1 MKTGI
6 RLSTHQWY
14 TVAAVAAF
22 AVLAFVA
29 DRFFDAFTLRIFN
42 NCAIYIVLA
51 LSLNLLNGFTGLFS
65 LGHAGFM
72 AVGAY
77 VCALLTMP
85 PALKQM
91 NYFLTPIVPWLANLQ
106 LPFLPALIVAGLA
119 AALIGFLIGA
129 PVLRLRDDY
138 LAIATLGFSEIIRVL
153 ITNFQAV
160 TNGAQGLK
168 GLPRFSTTWTVW
180 ITAAV
185 TVVIMTLLMR
195 SSYGRAMKAVRD
207 DEIAAEAMGVN
218 VFRIKVTSFTV
229 SSFLAG
235 VGGAL
240 LGHMITTIDPKMF
253 SFMLTFNILLIVVL
267 GGVGSISGSV
277 IAAVVV
283 TVLMEWLRFLDEPLN
298 LIFTKTKGMPG
309 LRMVVFSLLLMI
321 VVIFRQR
328 GLMGNK
334 EFSWSMVQ
342 GWRASIGRK
351 LAARGGADKGG
362 RRG

>member
-1 MKTGI
+1 MKKTPVPASLLTRN
-6 RLSTHQWY
+6 RLY
-14 TVAAVAAF
+14 TLAAIAAF
-22 AVLAFVA
+22 AVFALFA
-29 DRFFDAFTLRIFN
+29 DLFFDAFSLRIFN

-65 LGHAGFM
+65 LGHSGFM

-85 PALKQM
+85 PELKEM
-91 NYFLTPIVPWLANLQ
+91 NYFLTPIVPWLKDLT
-106 LPFLPALIVAGLA
+106 LPFLPALILGGLA
-119 AALIGFLIGA
+119 AALVGFLIGT

-138 LAIATLGFSEIIRVL
+138 LAIATLGFSEVIRVL
-153 ITNFQAV
+153 ITNAQPV

-168 GLPRFSTTWTVW
+168 GLPRYSGTWTVW
-180 ITAAV
+180 IVAGLAILFMV
-185 TVVIMTLLMR
+185 YLMR

-207 DEIAAEAMGVN
+207 DEIAAEAMGIN
-218 VFRIKVTSFTV
+218 VFGVKVTSFVV
-229 SSFLAG
+229 SSFMAG

-253 SFMLTFNILLIVVL
+253 TFMLTFNILLIVVL
-267 GGVGSISGSV
+267 GGVGSITGSV
-277 IAAVVV
+277 VASVVV

-298 LIFTKTKGMPG
+298 LIFVKTKGAPG
-309 LRMVVFSLLLMI
+309 FRMVVFSLLLMA

-334 EFSWSMVQ
+334 EFSWKMAK
-342 GWRASIGRK
+342 GWRTSILHALARK
-351 LAARGGADKGG
+351 GA

>member
-1 MKTGI
+1 
-6 RLSTHQWY
+6 
-14 TVAAVAAF
+14 
-22 AVLAFVA
+22 
-29 DRFFDAFTLRIFN
+29 
-42 NCAIYIVLA
+42 
-51 LSLNLLNGFTGLFS
+51 
-65 LGHAGFM
+65 
-72 AVGAY
+72 
-77 VCALLTMP
+77 
-85 PALKQM
+85 
-91 NYFLTPIVPWLANLQ
+91 
-106 LPFLPALIVAGLA
+106 
-119 AALIGFLIGA
+119 
-129 PVLRLRDDY
+129 
-138 LAIATLGFSEIIRVL
+138 
-153 ITNFQAV
+153 
-160 TNGAQGLK
+160 
-168 GLPRFSTTWTVW
+168 
-180 ITAAV
+180 
-185 TVVIMTLLMR
+185 MTLLMR

-342 GWRASIGRK
+342 GWRSSIGRK